1 MEESMNPIV
10 TQIADRVGLA
20 PDVAEKAVGM
30 MLGFLQRE
38 ADDGPVAE
46 MINAIPGA
54 SELVAQ
60 FNGAGKSGG
69 LLGGL
74 MSAIGGGGI
83 MGLGQQLMSQGLGM
97 GEIASLAKQTIAVA
111 REHAGDEV
119 VDKVIASVPGL
130 SQFA

>member
-1 MEESMNPIV
+1 MSEIV
-10 TQIADRVGLA
+10 TQVADRVGIA
-20 PDVAEKAVGM
+20 PDQAEKALGM

-38 ADDGPVAE
+38 ADDAAVAK
-46 MINAIPGA
+46 MIESMPGA
-54 SELVAQ
+54 PELVAR
-60 FNGAGKSGG
+60 FNGEGQGGGG

-97 GEIASLAKQTIAVA
+97 GEISALAKTTISIA